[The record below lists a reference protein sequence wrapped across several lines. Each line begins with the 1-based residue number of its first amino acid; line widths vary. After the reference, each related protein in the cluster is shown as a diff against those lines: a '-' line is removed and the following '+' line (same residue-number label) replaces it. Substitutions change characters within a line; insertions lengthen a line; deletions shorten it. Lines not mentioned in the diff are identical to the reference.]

1 MLHGRSIC
9 ALSNL
14 INLTNSSHEAAK
26 LAGMRNTN
34 VKTIGLAA
42 LLLSLAA
49 CGGHSAAPGPQVA
62 AIPGATVSASAASA
76 GSSGHPDRQLPLGAT
91 KEEID
96 RAYAAYYACWTK
108 HGVPSTPG
116 PGGNG
121 GPLLSYKQNQK
132 KYQPAVDACAD
143 QEPLDAPEL
152 DPHQNPGFADD
163 LRKELQCDKS
173 HGLSMEIR
181 QAGTDGA
188 SIWVAPET
196 KANLDKANSDAGMEI
211 QRQCEI
217 SAFTEK

>member
-1 MLHGRSIC
+1 
-9 ALSNL
+9 
-14 INLTNSSHEAAK
+14 
-26 LAGMRNTN
+26 MRNAN
-34 VKTIGLAA
+34 VKAIGLAA

-49 CGGHSAAPGPQVA
+49 CGGHSDASGPQVA
-62 AIPGATVSASAASA
+62 AIPGATTSASAGTA
-76 GSSGHPDRQLPLGAT
+76 GANGDADRQLPLGAT

-96 RAYAAYYACWTK
+96 RVYAAYYACWTR
-108 HGVPSTPG
+108 HGVPSAPAR
-116 PGGNG
+116 GGNG
-121 GPLLSYKQNQK
+121 GPLLSYKEDQK

-143 QEPLDAPEL
+143 KEPLDAPEL
-152 DPHQNPGFADD
+152 DPHQNPDFADD

-196 KANLDKANSDAGMEI
+196 KANLAKANSDAGTEI

-217 SAFTEK
+217 SAFTQK

>member
-1 MLHGRSIC
+1 
-9 ALSNL
+9 
-14 INLTNSSHEAAK
+14 
-26 LAGMRNTN
+26 MRNAN
-34 VKTIGLAA
+34 VKSIGLAA

-49 CGGHSAAPGPQVA
+49 CGGHSDAPGARVA
-62 AIPGATVSASAASA
+62 SIPGATTPASA
-76 GSSGHPDRQLPLGAT
+76 GPAGSSSDADRQLPLGAT

-96 RAYAAYYACWTK
+96 RVYAAYYACWTR
-108 HGVPSTPG
+108 HGVPSAPA

-121 GPLLSYKQNQK
+121 GPLLSYKENQK

-152 DPHQNPGFADD
+152 DPHQNPDFADD

-173 HGLSMEIR
+173 RGLSMEIR

-196 KANLDKANSDAGMEI
+196 KANLAKANSDAGMEI